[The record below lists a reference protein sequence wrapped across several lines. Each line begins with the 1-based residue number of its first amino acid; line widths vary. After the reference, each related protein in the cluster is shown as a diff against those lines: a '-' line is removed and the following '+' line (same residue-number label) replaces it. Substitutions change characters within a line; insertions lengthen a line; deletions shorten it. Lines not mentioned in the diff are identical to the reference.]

1 MEGRFEKQ
9 LLQCKSLD
17 EFVTMFFGLSKQQQ
31 MSVLGDEIRI
41 PKGTRLYRARKY
53 EGIPLTHENDWW
65 LPPAD
70 KVKKGR
76 FNYPKKPVLY
86 VSTTDFIL
94 PREIGLNVNEKY
106 YLAKYECKEDIRV
119 GSLLKSHNRITCLL
133 HKMAMAV
140 ESAEKL
146 TENEKMELQKCKCE
160 DGSISN
166 FIGDL
171 NSVFYIY
178 KYLHRDLYDITNKI
192 ADLLLQKYPEGF
204 RYCSCYASIEASGG
218 SSVVTLAGELVAN
231 YALTEAGAKKLK
243 LIDTAERLYTE
254 EEYKNNDR
262 KMFISANLEVYNE
275 GYKLKN

>member
-1 MEGRFEKQ
+1 
-9 LLQCKSLD
+9 
-17 EFVTMFFGLSKQQQ
+17 
-31 MSVLGDEIRI
+31 
-41 PKGTRLYRARKY
+41 
-53 EGIPLTHENDWW
+53 
-65 LPPAD
+65 
-70 KVKKGR
+70 
-76 FNYPKKPVLY
+76 
-86 VSTTDFIL
+86 
-94 PREIGLNVNEKY
+94 
-106 YLAKYECKEDIRV
+106 
-119 GSLLKSHNRITCLL
+119 
-133 HKMAMAV
+133 MAV

-146 TENEKMELQKCKCE
+146 TEDEKMELQKCKCE

-166 FIGDL
+166 IIGDL

-262 KMFISANLEVYNE
+262 KMLISANLKVYNE
-275 GYKLKN
+275 YYKLKN